1 MYIVQAYYRGCLPHL
16 STAVPPLSGVHA
28 RLLAKAEARSRGTGH
43 GEQISCSGSALEE
56 EVGVLVR
63 VQSSV
68 QPLLHRA
75 FRLGADHRSRVVL
88 FVRGTRPTFSDM
100 VRSRRSDPFRSAG
113 ADRRSWAGRRYGGT
127 LDLLRSRF
135 VLKFCALIVALSRS
149 RRGVKVGC
157 PLPLAD
163 WHTRLPGILEQ
174 RIRGTVSGLSWASPV
189 HALPVLP
196 RDKVVPPQAL
206 ELEANLTS
214 WLTVMQGL
222 RDYLGQ
228 GT

>member
-1 MYIVQAYYRGCLPHL
+1 M
-16 STAVPPLSGVHA
+16 SE
-28 RLLAKAEARSRGTGH
+28 AEAGPWGARH
-43 GEQISCSGSALEE
+43 GVQVPGPGSALEE
-56 EVGVLVR
+56 EVGVPGW
-63 VQSSV
+63 VQRPV
-68 QPLLHRA
+68 QPLLQRA
-75 FRLGADHRSRVVL
+75 FGPKAAHCSRVVL
-88 FVRGTRPTFSDM
+88 FVRGTRPTFSDR